1 MYRPD
6 SAPPGFVDEAT
17 RFQTGTKRLGLQ
29 VEALKS
35 QFKENARPRDS
46 SGEVARARSSQ
57 VATLPVEANELFALR
72 ARVAALVQENH
83 GLRAIESSLLKRVEK
98 FESDLEVARRD
109 RLARHDLEVEM
120 RAQFETELDA
130 ALQEA
135 AAKIKQLRGERGEA
149 RSALDETAAR
159 LEEFKAQAAAREASS
174 GNENPGRE
182 GGGRG
187 SPAASGAE
195 LVSRG
200 RPTEGA

>member
-1 MYRPD
+1 M
-6 SAPPGFVDEAT
+6 
-17 RFQTGTKRLGLQ
+17 
-29 VEALKS
+29 
-35 QFKENARPRDS
+35 
-46 SGEVARARSSQ
+46 
-57 VATLPVEANELFALR
+57 
-72 ARVAALVQENH
+72 
-83 GLRAIESSLLKRVEK
+83 LKRVEK

-174 GNENPGRE
+174 GNGAVGELHQVLADKQAAVQELGERVQDLLDENE
-182 GGGRG
+182 
-187 SPAASGAE
+187 
-195 LVSRG
+195 V
-200 RPTEGA
+200 